1 MWEAAFHVLKILKK
15 NSIFAGGNSHMA
27 ADKINIRNDKRILI
41 KYREILSL
49 GERDLDAKEF
59 RMLKESM
66 SLCLDACG
74 EMPEK
79 YGDPAIFH
87 AMGVAAIVVG
97 EIGLGVTS
105 IISSLLFDFYL
116 EGKIGREDMEKIVD
130 NQIIRIVEDVAKISR
145 IDTQKS
151 DNQGENLRNL
161 LLTLSSDIRVILIK
175 LADRLYV
182 MRNLNKLD
190 RAEQLRISAETFY
203 IYAPLA
209 HRMGLY
215 TIKSELE
222 DLHLKYTN
230 REAYREITDKLK
242 ETKSSRDKFIGE
254 FIAPLKDKLAR
265 EEFDFEI
272 RGRTK
277 SVYSIWSKMNQQN
290 VDFEE
295 VYDLF
300 AIRIVLR
307 TLPENEKSH
316 CWQVYSLVTDHYQP
330 NPNRL
335 RDWISVP
342 KSNGYE
348 SLHTTVVV
356 PGGKWVEVQIRT
368 ERMNE
373 VAEKGLAA
381 HWKYKGGKDRTEM
394 ETWLNRV
401 REMLESPEPAAEDII
416 DDFKQSI
423 YNKEIFVFTPKG
435 DLKKFS
441 AGATVL
447 DFAFDVH
454 TQVGVSCIGAKL
466 NGKTVPIR
474 HPLSNGDRVE
484 IITSK
489 NQRPKQDWLQ
499 YVQTSRA
506 KSKIKQALQEA
517 RLVEANNGR
526 EILRRRFRNWKLEF
540 EDVNISKLIQ
550 HYKLKTATDLYFL
563 VATEKIDL
571 REIKDLLQEKAREG
585 TYVKSTEIGDDAI
598 EKIVSS
604 SVKQDDYLIIDK
616 SLDKVEYKLGK
627 CCNPIF
633 GDEIFG
639 FVTVSAGITIHRVSC
654 PNAAQLISRHGYR
667 VVKAQW
673 AVTGED
679 VYLPVT
685 VRVTGVDDI
694 GILSKISDTI
704 SKDLRVNMRSISI
717 DSTDGMF
724 EGSIT
729 LFVKDTGHLDAL
741 IRRLARIKGVLNVS
755 RMEI

>member
-1 MWEAAFHVLKILKK
+1 V
-15 NSIFAGGNSHMA
+15 S
-27 ADKINIRNDKRILI
+27 IRNDKRILI
-41 KYREILSL
+41 MYRELL
-49 GERDLDAKEF
+49 RMGEKELDQKEF
-59 RMLKESM
+59 RMLKEAV
-66 SLCLDACG
+66 SLALDAC
-74 EMPEK
+74 EDMPEK
-79 YGDPAIFH
+79 FGDPAVFH
-87 AMGVAAIVVG
+87 ALGVASIVAG
-97 EIGLGVTS
+97 EIGLSVTS
-105 IISSLLFDFYL
+105 IVSALLFDFYL
-116 EGKIGREDMEKIVD
+116 EGKLNREDIGKVADSQVI
-130 NQIIRIVEDVAKISR
+130 QIVEGVARISR

-161 LLTLSSDIRVILIK
+161 LLTLSSDMRVILVK

-182 MRNLNKLD
+182 MRQLGKLD

-215 TIKSELE
+215 NIKSELE

-230 REAYREITDKLK
+230 AGAYREVVDKLR
-242 ETKSSRDKFIGE
+242 ETKASREKFIGE
-254 FIAPLKDKLAR
+254 FIAPLSEKLKADGF
-265 EEFDFEI
+265 EFEI

-277 SVYSIWSKMNQQN
+277 SVYSIWNKMNKQN

-300 AIRIVLR
+300 AIRIVLKSQ
-307 TLPENEKSH
+307 PQQEKSD
-316 CWQVYSLVTDHYQP
+316 CWKVYSLVTDQYQP

-335 RDWISVP
+335 RDWLSVP

-373 VAEKGLAA
+373 IAEKGLAA
-381 HWKYKGGKDRTEM
+381 HWKYKEGTDRSSM

-401 REMLESPEPAAEDII
+401 REVLESPEPDAEDII

-423 YNKEIFVFTPKG
+423 YNQEIFVFTPKG
-435 DLKKFS
+435 DLRKFT

-454 TQVGVSCIGAKL
+454 TEVGMTCVGARV

-474 HPLSNGDRVE
+474 HPLSNGDKVE
-484 IITSK
+484 VITSK
-489 NQRPKQDWLQ
+489 SQKPKQDWLQ
-499 YVQTSRA
+499 YVQTSKA

-517 RLVEANNGR
+517 KLTDANNGR

-540 EDVNISKLIQ
+540 EDMNINKLLR
-550 HYKLKTATDLYFL
+550 HYRLKTATDLYYL
-563 VATEKIDL
+563 VAREKIDL
-571 REIKDLLQEKAREG
+571 MEIKELLREKEHDG
-585 TYVKSTEIGDDAI
+585 TSVKSTEIVEEAV

-604 SVKQDDYLIIDK
+604 TVRHDDYLVIDK
-616 SLDKVEYKLGK
+616 SLDRVETRLGK
-627 CCNPIF
+627 CCNPIY

-639 FVTVSAGITIHRVSC
+639 FVTVSAGITIHRVNC

-667 VVKAQW
+667 VVKARW
-673 AVTGED
+673 AVTGKEI
-679 VYLPVT
+679 YLPAT
-685 VRVTGVDDI
+685 IRVTGVDDI

-704 SKDLRVNMRSISI
+704 SKDLRVNMRSVAI
-717 DSTDGMF
+717 DSNEGMF
-724 EGSIT
+724 EGTIT
-729 LFVKDTGHLDAL
+729 LFVKDTGHLDVL
-741 IRRLARIKGVLNVS
+741 IRRLAKIKGVLSVS
-755 RMEI
+755 RMEL

>member
-1 MWEAAFHVLKILKK
+1 MSKEK
-15 NSIFAGGNSHMA
+15 
-27 ADKINIRNDKRILI
+27 DIRNDKRILV
-41 KYREILSL
+41 KYRELLSV
-49 GERDLDAKEF
+49 GERDLDEKEF
-59 RMLKESM
+59 RLLKEAM
-66 SLCLDACG
+66 SLALDACVG
-74 EMPEK
+74 MPDK
-79 YGDPAIFH
+79 LGDLAVFH
-87 AMGVAAIVVG
+87 ALGVASVVAG
-97 EIGLGVTS
+97 EIGLGLIS
-105 IISSLLFDFYL
+105 IVSSLLFDFYL
-116 EGKIGREDMEKIVD
+116 EGKISREDIERIADPQVFRIVD
-130 NQIIRIVEDVAKISR
+130 DVAKISGV
-145 IDTQKS
+145 DTQKS

-182 MRNLNKLD
+182 MRNLQKLD
-190 RAEQLRISAETFY
+190 RSEQLRISTETFY

-215 TIKSELE
+215 NIKSELE

-230 REAYREITDKLK
+230 DAAYRDIVDKLQ
-242 ETKSSRDKFIGE
+242 ETKTSRDKFIQE
-254 FIAPLKDKLAR
+254 FIHPVQTKL
-265 EEFDFEI
+265 EEEGFDFEI

-277 SVYSIWSKMNQQN
+277 SVHSIWNKMNQQN

-300 AIRIVLR
+300 AIRIVLNSS
-307 TLPENEKSH
+307 PENEKSD
-316 CWQVYSLVTDHYQP
+316 CWKVYSLVTDHYQP

-348 SLHTTVVV
+348 SLHTTVVI

-368 ERMNE
+368 NRMNE

-381 HWKYKGGKDRTEM
+381 HWKYKGGSDRAEM
-394 ETWLNRV
+394 ESWLNRV
-401 REMLESPEPAAEDII
+401 REMLESPEPDAEDII

-435 DLKKFS
+435 DLRKFS
-441 AGATVL
+441 AGASVL

-454 TQVGVSCIGAKL
+454 SQVGMTCMGARV

-474 HPLSNGDRVE
+474 HKLANGDRVE
-484 IITSK
+484 VISSK

-499 YVQTSRA
+499 YVTTSKA

-517 RLVEANNGR
+517 RLVEADNGR
-526 EILRRRFRNWKLEF
+526 EILKRRFRNWKLEF
-540 EDVNISKLIQ
+540 DDININKLIR
-550 HYKLKTATDLYFL
+550 HYRLKTATDLYYL

-571 REIKDLLQEKAREG
+571 MEVKDLLQEKERTG
-585 TYVKSTEIGDDAI
+585 GGQKSTEIGDEAV
-598 EKIVSS
+598 EKLVSS
-604 SVKQDDYLIIDK
+604 SVRQDDYLVIDQ
-616 SLDKVEYKLGK
+616 SLDKVEYRLGK
-627 CCNPIF
+627 CCNPIY

-667 VVKAQW
+667 IVKAQW
-673 AVTGED
+673 AVTGEEI
-679 VYLPVT
+679 YLPAT
-685 VRVTGVDDI
+685 IRVTGIDDI

-704 SKDLRVNMRSISI
+704 SKDLRVNMRSVSI
-717 DSTDGMF
+717 ESTDGIF

-729 LFVKDTGHLDAL
+729 LFVKDTSHLDVL
-741 IRRLARIKGVLNVS
+741 IKRLGRIKGVLSAS
-755 RMEI
+755 RMEV

>member
-1 MWEAAFHVLKILKK
+1 MGEKELEKEELGLLKDAMNLALDASEGMPGI
-15 NSIFAGGNSHMA
+15 
-27 ADKINIRNDKRILI
+27 
-41 KYREILSL
+41 L
-49 GERDLDAKEF
+49 GEEAV
-59 RMLKESM
+59 
-66 SLCLDACG
+66 
-74 EMPEK
+74 
-79 YGDPAIFH
+79 FH
-87 AMGVAAIVVG
+87 AMGVAAIAASEV
-97 EIGLGVTS
+97 GLGVTS
-105 IISSLLFDFYL
+105 IVSALLFDFFL
-116 EGKIGREDMEKIVD
+116 EGKIGREELEKTVD
-130 NQIIRIVEDVAKISR
+130 PQVVRIVEDLARISA
-145 IDTQKS
+145 IDTGKS

-161 LLTLSSDIRVILIK
+161 LLTLSNDIRVILIK

-182 MRNLNKLD
+182 MRKLNSLD

-215 TIKSELE
+215 TMKSELE

-230 REAYREITDKLK
+230 GRAYREIVEKLQ
-242 ETKSSRDKFIGE
+242 ETKASRDKFIAG
-254 FIAPLKDKLAR
+254 FIAPLEDKLSN
-265 EEFDFEI
+265 EGFDFEI

-277 SVYSIWSKMNQQN
+277 SVYSIWNKMNRQN

-300 AIRIVLR
+300 AIRIVMDTPPDR
-307 TLPENEKSH
+307 EKSE
-316 CWQVYSLVTDHYQP
+316 CWKAYSLVTDHYQP

-356 PGGKWVEVQIRT
+356 PGGKWVEVQIRSA
-368 ERMNE
+368 RMNE

-381 HWKYKGGKDRTEM
+381 HWKYKGGTDNSEM
-394 ETWLNRV
+394 ENWLNRV
-401 REMLESPEPAAEDII
+401 REMLESPEPDAGDII
-416 DDFKQSI
+416 DDFKQGI

-454 TQVGVSCIGAKL
+454 TQVGVNCMGARV

-474 HPLSNGDRVE
+474 HQLANGDKVE

-489 NQRPKQDWLQ
+489 NQKPKQDWLQ
-499 YVQTSRA
+499 FVTTSKA

-517 RLVEANNGR
+517 KLTEADNGR
-526 EILRRRFRNWKLEF
+526 ETLRRRFRNWKLEF
-540 EDVNISKLIQ
+540 EDQNINKLLR
-550 HYKLKTATDLYFL
+550 HYRLKTATDLYFL
-563 VATEKIDL
+563 VATDKIDL
-571 REIKDLLQEKAREG
+571 MEVKELLQDKQQQE
-585 TYVKSTEIGDDAI
+585 TYVKSTEIGEEAV
-598 EKIVSS
+598 EKIVSTT
-604 SVKQDDYLIIDK
+604 VRQDDYLVIDK
-616 SLDKVEYKLGK
+616 SLDKVDYRLGK
-627 CCNPIF
+627 CCNPIY

-679 VYLPVT
+679 IYLPVT
-685 VRVTGVDDI
+685 VNVTGVDDI

-704 SKDLRVNMRSISI
+704 SRDLRVNMRSISI
-717 DSTDGMF
+717 DSNDGIF
-724 EGSIT
+724 EGTIT
-729 LFVKDTGHLDAL
+729 LFVKDTGHLDTL
-741 IRRLARIKGVLNVS
+741 IRRLGKIKGVLSVS
-755 RMEI
+755 RMEV